1 MIKLFR
7 HEMPIGKN
15 PGEVIFWLRRKQ
27 CLTQSYLA
35 QTVGMT
41 SQKLSRIERGLCEMT
56 SSEVVKFA
64 KYFDVP
70 SDYILLNI
78 EEKHYGNQF

>member
-15 PGEVIFWLRRKQ
+15 PGEVVFWLRRRQ

-35 QTVGMT
+35 QAIGITT
-41 SQKLSRIERGLCEMT
+41 QKLSRIERGLCEMT
-56 SSEVVKFA
+56 SSEVVKVA
-64 KYFDVP
+64 QYFDVP

-78 EEKHYGNQF
+78 EERRYEN